1 MEWAGW
7 RQNCC
12 FESARI
18 RKSLAK
24 KKKKSRQRNQNQD
37 LTDGQK
43 FWYQYRGEYI
53 LGDQVK
59 KDNC

>member
-24 KKKKSRQRNQNQD
+24 KKEESAKKSESGF
-37 LTDGQK
+37 DGWAK
-43 FWYQYRGEYI
+43 VLVSISRRVHI
-53 LGDQVK
+53 R
-59 KDNC
+59 